1 MRATWIIAG
10 LFAGIAGVMLGL
22 SLSRVQVNIGFFLLL
37 PMFAAVILGGIRSV
51 YGVILGAYVVGVAM
65 DVGFT
70 VLPVGNNFRVPIAFV
85 VLFTLG
91 GFALVFGV
99 LLGYNDF
106 AGPRLYLAGIVVVLP
121 FFLGYA
127 AWHTV
132 FDHGA
137 FWPYIEAQES
147 HGEDPILIVL
157 AHLRV
162 ERLALVSKLAEL
174 GLLGC
179 LVALL
184 RLDERRPDQQ

>member
-1 MRATWIIAG
+1 MDDRTVRRLRWVAAALALVVAALHLLHPSHGGHALVVYAAAG
-10 LFAGIAGVMLGL
+10 YLGDPRPL
-22 SLSRVQVNIGFFLLL
+22 
-37 PMFAAVILGGIRSV
+37 
-51 YGVILGAYVVGVAM
+51 
-65 DVGFT
+65 
-70 VLPVGNNFRVPIAFV
+70 
-85 VLFTLG
+85 LFTLG

-121 FFLGYA
+121 FFVGYGL
-127 AWHTV
+127 WHTV

-137 FWPYIEAQES
+137 FWPYIEAHGS
-147 HGEDPILIVL
+147 HEENPVLVVL

-184 RLDERRPDQQ
+184 RVDKQPSDQQG